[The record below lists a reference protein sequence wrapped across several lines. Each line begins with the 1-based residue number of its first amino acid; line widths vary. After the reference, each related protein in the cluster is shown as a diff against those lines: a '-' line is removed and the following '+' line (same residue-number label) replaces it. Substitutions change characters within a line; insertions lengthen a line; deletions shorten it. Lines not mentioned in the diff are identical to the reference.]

1 MEPTPYVIAIPSYER
16 AEILRDQTLEV
27 LISSGVPSRVIH
39 VFVANPEEAEIYG
52 RALPR
57 HKYKEIVVGVRGIT
71 EQRKFIS
78 AYFPVGTK
86 IVSMDDDVRSL
97 LILGQDGKMHV
108 HDRLD
113 AFFREAFVEL
123 EKRNLFLWGVFP
135 TPNPFYMVSQAPVTS
150 TLKFVIGTVHGYINR
165 GMGHTEL
172 LPTVPE
178 KEDVQF
184 TIAHYIKDGGVLRYN
199 HVSFKTK
206 FKNPKG
212 GLGGIEHRFEPNRE
226 AAEYLVETYPQ
237 YCRLKIR
244 KNGMHEVVLK
254 APKTIRQVPI

>member
-1 MEPTPYVIAIPSYER
+1 MEPYVIAIPSYER

-27 LISSGVPSRVIH
+27 LTSCGVPSRLVH
-39 VFVANPEEAEIYG
+39 VFVANPEEAEAYL
-52 RALPR
+52 RVLPR

-97 LILGQDGKMHV
+97 LLLGQDGKMHV
-108 HDRLD
+108 HEELD

-150 TLKFVIGTVHGYINR
+150 TLKFVIGTVHGYVNR
-165 GMGHTEL
+165 GETEL

-212 GLGGIEHRFEPNRE
+212 GLGSIENRFQPNKE
-226 AAEYLVETYPQ
+226 AAEYLVRKYPQ

-254 APKTIRQVPI
+254 PEKTRPAPI